1 MSRTRNM
8 SKLLNDSVTISTL
21 EELATVAELDTIDSD
36 NNPDIFL
43 GMGG

>member
-1 MSRTRNM
+1 MSRTRDM

-36 NNPDIFL
+36 NNPDIL
-43 GMGG
+43 MNMGG

>member
-1 MSRTRNM
+1 MSRTRDI

-36 NNPDIFL
+36 NNPDIL
-43 GMGG
+43 MNMGG